1 MILYHLGHHFGQ
13 VCIKFGVLI
22 NSTGYILTGQ
32 KIVKIRKKKSDQA
45 ANGARFSFDEKGK
58 QVENYEDHM
67 VVEQCWIDRFRYQ
80 QHWNQPLK
88 TVHCRIR
95 LWWKI

>member
-1 MILYHLGHHFGQ
+1 
-13 VCIKFGVLI
+13 LI
-22 NSTGYILTGQ
+22 SVF
-32 KIVKIRKKKSDQA
+32 VKIPEKTITVAGGANKNYGKYEDQA

-95 LWWKI
+95 HWWKI